1 MTCHFL
7 LSSPHSPNP
16 HSSTKFPAH
25 IHPFEDSPHLRQHFT
40 ALLHRLLSPTGKRIV
55 IIHDALMASVVQDSV
70 SIPNTESYAFK
81 TVSAF
86 ISFFD
91 LWEALGKPFQIEVE
105 VFRAGDLINTNRSM
119 EDTYIDLLE
128 NFPGNKKYWA
138 VRSINPVTIC
148 SKHGNSNNEQIN
160 ENAISLEQSNTKFI
174 WVLRY
179 ADKADIFTEEC
190 RRSAKLPEGFE
201 KRTKGMGMIVRDWT
215 PQLEILGHPS
225 TGGFMSQCG
234 WNSCLESLSMGV
246 PIVAWPMHSDQ
257 PKNVVLISEV
267 LRVGVIVKKWTHIG
281 NC

>member
-55 IIHDALMASVVQDSV
+55 IIHDDLMASVVQDSV
-70 SIPNTESYAFK
+70 SIPNTESYAFN

-86 ISFFD
+86 FSFFD

-105 VFRAGDLINTNRSM
+105 VVPNELLSL
-119 EDTYIDLLE
+119 ED
-128 NFPGNKKYWA
+128 
-138 VRSINPVTIC
+138 
-148 SKHGNSNNEQIN
+148 EQIN

-179 ADKADIFTEEC
+179 ADQADIFTEAC
-190 RRSAKLPEGFE
+190 RRSAKLPEGFK

-234 WNSCLESLSMGV
+234 WNSCLESLSMRV

-257 PKNVVLISEV
+257 PKNAVLISEV
-267 LRVGVIVKKWTHIG
+267 LRVGVIVKKWTHRG

>member
-1 MTCHFL
+1 MTCHL
-7 LSSPHSPNP
+7 LLFSPHSPNP

-40 ALLHRLLSPTGKRIV
+40 ALLHRLLSLTGKRIV

-70 SIPNTESYAFK
+70 SMPNTESYAFN

-86 ISFFD
+86 FSFFD

-105 VFRAGDLINTNRSM
+105 VFRAGDLINTNISM

-128 NFPGNKKYWA
+128 NIPGNKKYWA
-138 VRSINPVTIC
+138 VGSINP
-148 SKHGNSNNEQIN
+148 IN

-179 ADKADIFTEEC
+179 ADKVDFFTEEC

-201 KRTKGMGMIVRDWT
+201 KRTKRIGMIVRDWT
-215 PQLEILGHPS
+215 PQLEILSHPS

-234 WNSCLESLSMGV
+234 WNSYLESLSMGV

-257 PKNVVLISEV
+257 PKNAVLISEV
-267 LRVGVIVKKWTHIG
+267 LRVGAIVKKWTHRG

>member
-7 LSSPHSPNP
+7 ISSPHSPNP
-16 HSSTKFPAH
+16 HSSTKFPTH
-25 IHPFEDSPHLRQHFT
+25 IHPFKDSPHLRQHFT

-55 IIHDALMASVVQDSV
+55 IIHVALMASVVQDSV

-86 ISFFD
+86 ISFFS

-105 VFRAGDLINTNRSM
+105 VVPNELPSL
-119 EDTYIDLLE
+119 ED
-128 NFPGNKKYWA
+128 
-138 VRSINPVTIC
+138 
-148 SKHGNSNNEQIN
+148 EQIN

-246 PIVAWPMHSDQ
+246 PIVAWPMHSDH

-267 LRVGVIVKKWTHIG
+267 LRVGVIVKKWTHRG